1 MKSIF
6 RYNQW
11 SPPAQSNETSNGYF
25 LERSHSARLTL
36 DKSIELCPEEEA
48 ESEDQTGGGIGNG
61 IGENTGDAT
70 GDETDI
76 PSVSMISDDPAI
88 VKPIATSRTMQGGI
102 AQPRPGHAQAAT
114 PRASVP
120 INPNP
125 SMVRSTSSQFTPLHP
140 NRPQQ
145 PPKNDCSVPNS
156 HTGTTG
162 HP

>member
-1 MKSIF
+1 MF

-36 DKSIELCPEEEA
+36 DKSIELCPEEEV
-48 ESEDQTGGGIGNG
+48 ENEDQVGGGIGNG
-61 IGENTGDAT
+61 IGENTRASDAT
-70 GDETDI
+70 GDEAEI
-76 PSVSMISDDPAI
+76 APISMISDDSTA
-88 VKPIATSRTMQGGI
+88 VKPLATNRMVQGGI

-120 INPNP
+120 TNPNP
-125 SMVRSTSSQFTPLHP
+125 SMVRSSSSQFTPLHP

-145 PPKNDCSVPNS
+145 PTKNDSSITNS

-162 HP
+162 NP